1 MPSTKPARGMR
12 SSRADFGKIKSMDI
26 KDLQKKVIE
35 FRDRRDWAK
44 YHNPKDLAISLS
56 LETAELLEIFQWK
69 SLDEVDA
76 LKANEMSLQQIEEE
90 IGDILI
96 YSLTLAYEYNLD
108 PSEIILNKLYVNEKR
123 YPADKVRGKSKKYTK
138 Y

>member
-1 MPSTKPARGMR
+1 MR

-96 YSLTLAYEYNLD
+96 YSLTLTYEYNLD